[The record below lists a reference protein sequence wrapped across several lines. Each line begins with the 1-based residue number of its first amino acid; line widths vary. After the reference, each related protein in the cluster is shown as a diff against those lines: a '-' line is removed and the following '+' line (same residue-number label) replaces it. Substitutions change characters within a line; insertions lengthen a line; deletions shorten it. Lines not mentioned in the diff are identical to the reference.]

1 MHDNRR
7 VQQPT
12 LARFAWLSI
21 GAAIVTIGLKAAAYL
36 FTGSVGLLSD
46 ALESLVNLV
55 SAILAL
61 IALHVAARPPDE
73 EHAYGHSKAEYF
85 SSGVEGG
92 LITIAAISI
101 AATAIPRLFNPQ
113 PIESGLVGLSVS
125 TVAALI
131 NLGVALVLRR
141 AGQRYNSI
149 ALVADSQHLLTDVI
163 TSVGVIIGVGLV
175 LVTGWLWLD
184 PVIALLMAA
193 NIVWMGVKL
202 VRTSA
207 LGLLDTALP
216 EDEVT
221 KLREVL
227 RSYQSQ
233 GVQHHALRTRQAGA
247 RSFVSVHIL
256 VPAKWTVRQGHQL
269 LERVEADIRAAIP
282 NTTVFTHLEPL
293 GDKASYEDQT
303 LERADDSAAT
313 ARLNAQAQRQGSA
326 GSASSA
332 QFTHQRP

>member
-7 VQQPT
+7 VQQPA

-21 GAAIVTIGLKAAAYL
+21 GAAIVTIGLKAAAYV

-125 TVAALI
+125 TVASLI
-131 NLGVALVLRR
+131 NLAVALVLRR

-163 TSVGVIIGVGLV
+163 TSIGVIVGVGLV

-184 PVIALLMAA
+184 PVIALLVAA

-216 EDEVT
+216 EDEVA
-221 KLREVL
+221 KVRDVL
-227 RSYQSQ
+227 GHYRSAGIQF
-233 GVQHHALRTRQAGA
+233 HALRTRQAGA

-293 GDKASYEDQT
+293 GDKASYEDQA
-303 LERADDSAAT
+303 LERDDDSAAT
-313 ARLNAQAQRQGSA
+313 ARPNAQAQRQGSA
-326 GSASSA
+326 GSAGSA

>member
-7 VQQPT
+7 VQQPA

-21 GAAIVTIGLKAAAYL
+21 GAAILTIGLKAAAYL

-46 ALESLVNLV
+46 ALESLVNLA

-73 EHAYGHSKAEYF
+73 EHTYGHTKAEYF

-113 PIESGLVGLSVS
+113 PIESGLIGLSVS
-125 TVAALI
+125 TLASLI
-131 NLGVALVLRR
+131 NLAVALVLRR

-149 ALVADSQHLLTDVI
+149 ALVADSQHLITDVI
-163 TSVGVIIGVGLV
+163 TSVGVIFGIGLV

-184 PVIALLMAA
+184 PVIALLVAA

-221 KLREVL
+221 KVRDILHGYR
-227 RSYQSQ
+227 SQ
-233 GVQHHALRTRQAGA
+233 GIQYHALRTRQAGA

-282 NTTVFTHLEPL
+282 HTTVFTHLEPL
-293 GDKASYEDQT
+293 GDKASYEDQA
-303 LERADDSAAT
+303 LERTDDLAVAAHVD
-313 ARLNAQAQRQGSA
+313 AQRQ
-326 GSASSA
+326 
-332 QFTHQRP
+332 HP

>member
-46 ALESLVNLV
+46 ALESLVNLA

-61 IALHVAARPPDE
+61 IALHIAARPPDE

-101 AATAIPRLFNPQ
+101 AATAIPRLINPQ
-113 PIESGLVGLSVS
+113 PIEDGVIGLTVS
-125 TVAALI
+125 TVASLI
-131 NLGVALVLRR
+131 NLAVALVLRR
-141 AGQRYNSI
+141 AGQRHNSI
-149 ALVADSQHLLTDVI
+149 ALVADSQHLMTDVI
-163 TSVGVIIGVGLV
+163 TSAGVIVGVGLV

-184 PVIALLMAA
+184 PVIALLVAA

-202 VRTSA
+202 VRESA

-216 EDEVT
+216 EDEVI
-221 KLREVL
+221 KVRDVL
-227 RSYQSQ
+227 RHYQSEGIQ
-233 GVQHHALRTRQAGA
+233 YHALRTRQAGA
-247 RSFVSVHIL
+247 RGFVSVHIL

-269 LERVEADIRAAIP
+269 LERLEGDIRAALP
-282 NTTVFTHLEPL
+282 NITIDTHLEPL
-293 GDKASYEDQT
+293 GDKASYEDQA
-303 LERADDSAAT
+303 LERAAEPMNS
-313 ARLNAQAQRQGSA
+313 NQ
-326 GSASSA
+326 
-332 QFTHQRP
+332 P

>member
-7 VQQPT
+7 VQQPD

-21 GAAIVTIGLKAAAYL
+21 GAAIVTIGLKAAAYV

-125 TVAALI
+125 TVASLI
-131 NLGVALVLRR
+131 NLVVALVLRW

-149 ALVADSQHLLTDVI
+149 ALVADSQHLLTDVV
-163 TSVGVIIGVGLV
+163 TSVGVIVGVGLV

-184 PVIALLMAA
+184 PVIALLVAA

-216 EDEVT
+216 EDEIAKVHD
-221 KLREVL
+221 VL
-227 RSYQSQ
+227 CGYRSQ
-233 GVQHHALRTRQAGA
+233 GIQYHALRTRQAGA

-269 LERVEADIRAAIP
+269 LEQVEADVRAAIP

-303 LERADDSAAT
+303 LERDDDPAAT
-313 ARLNAQAQRQGSA
+313 ARPDAQTQRQGSA
-326 GSASSA
+326 GNAHV
-332 QFTHQRP
+332 THQRP